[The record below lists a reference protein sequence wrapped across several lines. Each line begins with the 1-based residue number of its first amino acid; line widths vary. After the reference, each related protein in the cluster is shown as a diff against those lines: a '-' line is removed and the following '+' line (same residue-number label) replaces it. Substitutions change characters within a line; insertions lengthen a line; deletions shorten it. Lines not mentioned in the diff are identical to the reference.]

1 MRTRSTP
8 VIPLDHNPRRA
19 LPRRLDRPIRG
30 AILLGLGFFLLI
42 AAWAVSTPI
51 GSTDEPSHIVKAVA
65 TVRGEFHG
73 RLVPVTRQQI
83 GFPSQWEVPP
93 VMSEYRVPLGFRQ
106 PLLPCFFDLTQS
118 PACAQPLPSSWKP
131 VWALSYVGSFNP
143 TYYAIVGWPSLFLT
157 GDVGVYAMR
166 LCAAAVNAALLGFA
180 GFCLLRSGRGR
191 AGVLALC
198 VAATPMTLFAGSII
212 NPSGMEI
219 CAAILAWCAAL
230 SLFTAE
236 RPGRRD
242 VSVLLIP
249 LTLGLALLSEV
260 RLLGP
265 LWVAVIL
272 VAALMVSTKQARA
285 ALRRDR
291 RVRGAGAVLLFAI
304 GTALWWSLTAP
315 LELFS
320 LQDSH
325 NDFLAAVR
333 MVADTIPIYLQQ
345 MVFLYGWAEAA
356 APTLSM
362 ILVFA
367 TLTVLVV
374 PTLSARR
381 YGRLMLLL
389 LIGMVVLPL
398 AVQGYEMHDLGV
410 QWQGRYQLPYAVG
423 IPLVAAYAMRLP
435 KPTARWT
442 SAAVVIVQGGCL
454 WWTIRR
460 NADLGG
466 LWGSLSHWQTIWLRP
481 SPPAGR
487 CRSRRAWQAWRY
499 WQPAEHWIREP
510 SPTPT
515 PTAAPEGAAHG
526 WLAQAKPRPSSHGSR
541 QRTFPSQPSAAR
553 ASAWI
558 PRAASRLGPSSTA
571 AARPHP
577 RYLRPVLQVPVDKDV
592 AVGHVNQTA
601 GSKPEWRDGRLTR
614 DRVTSGI
621 RRCAGWSG
629 GRPRCRIRWANGAR
643 ASAWRCGGR
652 CRARC
657 RRRAVRSRCSGCA
670 TSRRSPGLTACRAT
684 RTRPCR
690 RSRRP
695 RSRGPRTRPCRRC
708 SPRPRSCRT
717 R

>member
-1 MRTRSTP
+1 MRTRATP
-8 VIPLDHNPRRA
+8 VIPLDREPGRP
-19 LPRRLDRPIRG
+19 LPRFARDAACPLRRLSRATARSLLRIDRPVRG

-73 RLVPVTRQQI
+73 RLVPVTRQEI

-93 VMSEYRVPLGFRQ
+93 VMSEFRVPLGFRQ
-106 PLLPCFFDLTQS
+106 PLLPCFFDQTQS

-131 VWALSYVGSFNP
+131 VSALSYVGSFNP
-143 TYYAIVGWPSLFLT
+143 TYYAIVGWPSLLLT
-157 GDVGVYAMR
+157 GDAGVYAMR
-166 LCAAAVNAALLGFA
+166 LFAAAVNAALLGFA

-198 VAATPMTLFAGSII
+198 VAATPMTLFAGSIV

-230 SLFTAE
+230 SLFTAS
-236 RPGRRD
+236 RPTRHD
-242 VSVLLIP
+242 VSVLLVP
-249 LTLGLALLSEV
+249 LTLGLVLLSEV

-272 VAALMVSTKQARA
+272 VAALMVSTRQARA

-291 RVRGAGAVLLFAI
+291 RVRGAGAVLLLAI

-320 LQDSH
+320 LQDAH

-374 PTLSARR
+374 PALSARR
-381 YGRLMLLL
+381 YGRLVLLL

-466 LWGSLSHWQTIWLRP
+466 LWGSLSHWQTTWA
-481 SPPAGR
+481 PPVTTGWALPIASGVAGMALLAA
-487 CRSRRAWQAWRY
+487 CGALD
-499 WQPAEHWIREP
+499 PAVGP
-510 SPTPT
+510 DG
-515 PTAAPEGAAHG
+515 PEEALLDGGGSDEAGASA
-526 WLAQAKPRPSSHGSR
+526 WLAQVVRAQPSTR
-541 QRTFPSQPSAAR
+541 ATAQVPEQPSAGRDAGAG
-553 ASAWI
+553 ASVSGA
-558 PRAASRLGPSSTA
+558 P
-571 AARPHP
+571 
-577 RYLRPVLQVPVDKDV
+577 VPVD
-592 AVGHVNQTA
+592 
-601 GSKPEWRDGRLTR
+601 
-614 DRVTSGI
+614 
-621 RRCAGWSG
+621 
-629 GRPRCRIRWANGAR
+629 
-643 ASAWRCGGR
+643 
-652 CRARC
+652 
-657 RRRAVRSRCSGCA
+657 
-670 TSRRSPGLTACRAT
+670 
-684 RTRPCR
+684 
-690 RSRRP
+690 
-695 RSRGPRTRPCRRC
+695 
-708 SPRPRSCRT
+708 
-717 R
+717 